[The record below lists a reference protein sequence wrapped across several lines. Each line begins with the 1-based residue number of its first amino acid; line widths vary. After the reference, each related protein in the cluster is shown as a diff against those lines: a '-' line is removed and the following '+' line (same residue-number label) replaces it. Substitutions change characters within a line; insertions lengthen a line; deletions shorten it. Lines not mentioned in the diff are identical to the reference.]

1 MLCEQ
6 WMPLKA
12 RNMQKGTPRS
22 LLHGL
27 IVLLWGTR
35 FEQQHQWITCQ
46 RNCWSPVIILWIWA
60 LLKAKQRNSGDCRL
74 FIYYLRL
81 MKLSSSKQFTVSW
94 AVINDELQMW
104 NVLLV
109 NRQHSILIRRRVQ
122 DERHCL
128 HQNIQ
133 DVHVPVGGS
142 QVNRRATVR
151 WLKRT
156 RS

>member
-1 MLCEQ
+1 
-6 WMPLKA
+6 
-12 RNMQKGTPRS
+12 
-22 LLHGL
+22 
-27 IVLLWGTR
+27 
-35 FEQQHQWITCQ
+35 
-46 RNCWSPVIILWIWA
+46 
-60 LLKAKQRNSGDCRL
+60 
-74 FIYYLRL
+74 
-81 MKLSSSKQFTVSW
+81 
-94 AVINDELQMW
+94 MW

-151 WLKRT
+151 
-156 RS
+156 